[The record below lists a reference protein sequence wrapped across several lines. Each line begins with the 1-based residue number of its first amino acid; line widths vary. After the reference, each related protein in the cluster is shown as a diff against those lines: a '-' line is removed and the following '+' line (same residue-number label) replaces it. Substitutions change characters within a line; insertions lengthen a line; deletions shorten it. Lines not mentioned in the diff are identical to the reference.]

1 MFWLVSELLLNR
13 PLPHFLSSVCTNPG
27 LNILIYLQE
36 IEKGS
41 PVSRSYRIAMEIIHV
56 EIPVG
61 ANFHLFLVVFA
72 LPEEAVLEVT

>member
-1 MFWLVSELLLNR
+1 MFSIRTLVKQAI
-13 PLPHFLSSVCTNPG
+13 SSFPVFNLHKPG
-27 LNILIYLQE
+27 LKIVIYLGE